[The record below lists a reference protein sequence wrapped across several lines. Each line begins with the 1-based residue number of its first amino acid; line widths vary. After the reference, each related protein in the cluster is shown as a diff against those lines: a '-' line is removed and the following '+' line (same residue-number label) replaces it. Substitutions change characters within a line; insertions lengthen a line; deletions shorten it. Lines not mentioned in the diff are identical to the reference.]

1 MVVVS
6 PLVIHF
12 RVSCC
17 ALCCTVPVFAEELEY
32 MECFFSLHIPPF
44 PLGGKWI
51 SSGLP
56 ETTSRRPKNRVG
68 MYSGMYLWSTERWT
82 WSC

>member
-32 MECFFSLHIPPF
+32 MECFFSPHPTV

-56 ETTSRRPKNRVG
+56 ETTSKEAKKQ
-68 MYSGMYLWSTERWT
+68 SGNVQRDVPLVN
-82 WSC
+82 